1 MHQYHI
7 GFSPI
12 LKIHAMKNNIFIGDN
27 FNYVKRIVP
36 IICGKKQNT
45 GQYFL
50 GTWQASETLYLF
62 SFTKLM
68 QVHILE
74 EVKVILKPSIWLGV
88 FIWK

>member
-1 MHQYHI
+1 MQLYYI
-7 GFSPI
+7 GFFPI

-50 GTWQASETLYLF
+50 GPWETIETLYLF
-62 SFTKLM
+62 SFTKL
-68 QVHILE
+68 I
-74 EVKVILKPSIWLGV
+74 
-88 FIWK
+88 